1 MTADLAGLKETA
13 EFLANR
19 DNFYILTHQSPDGD
33 TMGSGFGL
41 CYALRKS
48 GKKANVLCSD
58 DFPKRYSFMYEGYE
72 PQKFTPETIVA
83 VDVADRKLLG
93 TRLNGYADYVD
104 LCIDHHV
111 SNERYAK
118 NLLLYPDASATCEVL
133 FRVLTE
139 MGTELDKRIA
149 ECLYTGIATDTGCFK
164 YANTTKLAHI
174 IAAELMEQ
182 GIDIERIN
190 REMFDI
196 KSKARLKVEQYINSA
211 MEYYLDDKC
220 AMAAVTLDTIRKA
233 GLAQEEFEGIA
244 GMSVQLEGVQVGV
257 IIKEKDE
264 GKFKV
269 SMRSA
274 SDIDVSAICAKF
286 GGGGHVKAA
295 GCTLEGALSDVKLRL
310 LSGIAPEMGID
321 LWLA

>member
-41 CYALRKS
+41 CYALRKA

-118 NLLLYPDASATCEVL
+118 SLLLYPDASATCEVL
-133 FRVLTE
+133 FQVLTE
-139 MGTELDKRIA
+139 MGAELDKRIA
-149 ECLYTGIATDTGCFK
+149 ECLYTGCFK
-164 YANTTKLAHI
+164 YANTTRLAHI
-174 IAAELMEQ
+174 IASELMEQ
-182 GIDIERIN
+182 GVDIERIN

-295 GCTLEGALSDVKLRL
+295 GCTLEGSLSDVKLRL